1 MRYRA
6 CHRTLAENTT
16 MQKLIRELMR
26 LYLLPGA
33 APDGLDAR
41 FAGQAFDAVELAGA
55 DGMVRAIVI
64 PFRKMRTG
72 DEAAH
77 WTLLCEV
84 ANALQAEL
92 DLPSP
97 AVSVSGLDGYGLW
110 LSLATPVPAA
120 LAQEFARL
128 VRTAYFPDVKSMAE
142 PPPTLVALPPCLN
155 RETGKWAAF
164 IHPGMGASFAD
175 ESGLEMAPPL
185 SGQVAFLEG
194 LQSIDAA
201 QFDAALALLRQQ
213 YGAAPAAPVQT
224 AAPGTPAGLLLKD
237 ATLDDIVAFLHAK
250 NIEPTFRHLIS
261 RN

>member
-1 MRYRA
+1 
-6 CHRTLAENTT
+6 

-26 LYLLPGA
+26 LYLMPGA
-33 APDGLDAR
+33 APDGLEAR
-41 FAGQAFDAVELAGA
+41 FAGQALDAIELAGA

-84 ANALQAEL
+84 ANALQDDLEL
-92 DLPSP
+92 PAP

-120 LAQEFARL
+120 LAQEFAGLLR
-128 VRTAYFPDVKSMAE
+128 ASYFPDVKSMAV
-142 PPPTLVALPPCLN
+142 PVSTLVALPPCLN
-155 RETGKWAAF
+155 QETGKWAAF

-201 QFDAALALLRQQ
+201 QFDAALVLLRQKH
-213 YGAAPAAPVQT
+213 GAAPAPVPA
-224 AAPGTPAGLLLKD
+224 AAPAMPAGLLLKD

-250 NIEPTFRHLIS
+250 NIEPTFRHLIG

>member
-1 MRYRA
+1 
-6 CHRTLAENTT
+6 
-16 MQKLIRELMR
+16 MQKLIRELIR

-33 APDGLDAR
+33 VPDGLEAR
-41 FAGQAFDAVELAGA
+41 FAGQAADAIELAGA
-55 DGMVRAIVI
+55 GGLVRAIVI

-92 DLPSP
+92 
-97 AVSVSGLDGYGLW
+97 AV
-110 LSLATPVPAA
+110 
-120 LAQEFARL
+120 LAQEFAGLLRA
-128 VRTAYFPDVKSMAE
+128 AYFPDVKSMAE
-142 PPPTLVALPPCLN
+142 PAPTLVALPPCLN
-155 RETGKWAAF
+155 METGKWAAF

-201 QFDAALALLRQQ
+201 QFDAALALLRQK
-213 YGAAPAAPVQT
+213 YGAAPAAPVR
-224 AAPGTPAGLLLKD
+224 AAASGAPAGLLLKD